1 LCDAN
6 CAPPRPGNATTA
18 ARHFFSG
25 CFPERR
31 PASSGTFAK
40 RIRQKKRKTR
50 AARKWGARS
59 AGFEGEILA
68 ADA

>member
-1 LCDAN
+1 VRDRFDDTN
-6 CAPPRPGNATTA
+6 PPVFPQVFPGGRKN
-18 ARHFFSG
+18 
-25 CFPERR
+25 E
-31 PASSGTFAK
+31 
-40 RIRQKKRKTR
+40 KKKTR